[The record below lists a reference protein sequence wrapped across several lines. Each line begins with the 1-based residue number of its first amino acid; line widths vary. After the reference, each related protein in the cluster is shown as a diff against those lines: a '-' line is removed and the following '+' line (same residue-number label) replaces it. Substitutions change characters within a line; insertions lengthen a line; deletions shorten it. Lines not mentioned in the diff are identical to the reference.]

1 VSPADPP
8 YDAAIPYDAAN
19 WHDAPIP
26 SGPPDDATLERR
38 LAAIR
43 ADVIGADAC
52 VDGPFGPRR
61 ICYADHIASG
71 RPLHSVESTI
81 LRTVLPGYANTHTE
95 DSATGACT
103 TRLAQRAAAYL
114 KRSLHASDAYAI
126 AFPGTG
132 STGAI
137 KRLQEILGLAVPCSH
152 RDALLGV
159 LPDHERPVVFV
170 GPYEHHSNEV
180 SWRESL
186 AEVVVAPLA
195 TDGRLDLAAL
205 ERSLADP
212 RWRGRPKIGSF
223 SAASNVTGIRT
234 DVGALAR
241 LLRRHGA
248 LVAIDFAA
256 SAPYVDVD
264 VREGS
269 DAQVDAAMLSPH
281 KFLGGPGSPGMLVF
295 HRDLY
300 RLRAPTTAGGGTVA
314 YVGPDEHAFVD
325 DVEAREDAGTPAIV
339 QRIRAALAFRV
350 KDRVG
355 VAAIEAREEA
365 WTRLALGRLSAHPGI
380 DVLGPADGSRLA
392 VVSFL
397 VRDAGTDAGTGAGR
411 DAGTDAGADA
421 ERRTLH
427 PRFVVRLLS
436 DLFGVQGR
444 AGCSCAGPYG
454 HALLHIDRR
463 TSRAYRQAVEAGYEG
478 IKPGWSRVSF
488 HWMADEAEVRYLL
501 DAIVFVADHG
511 HRFLPLY
518 AFDWRSGAWSWRQS
532 EARGDG
538 VATEVETAAET
549 DADAFE
555 PERWT
560 ALRGAETDLAED
572 RRLYLAEARA
582 RADRL
587 AELDARGRRAADR
600 LRDVPPEIDP
610 SLVFFR
616 C

>member
-1 VSPADPP
+1 VTPVDPP
-8 YDAAIPYDAAN
+8 F
-19 WHDAPIP
+19 
-26 SGPPDDATLERR
+26 DATTESR

-71 RPLHSVESTI
+71 RPLRSVESTI

-95 DSATGACT
+95 DSATGART
-103 TRLAQRAAAYL
+103 TRLAHLSAAYL
-114 KRSLHASDAYAI
+114 KRCVHAGEGYAI

-137 KRLQEILGLAVPCSH
+137 KRLQEILGLAVPCTH
-152 RDALLGV
+152 RDALLAV
-159 LPDHERPVVFV
+159 LPGRDRPVVFV

-186 AEVVVAPLA
+186 AEVVVAPLTA
-195 TDGRLDLAAL
+195 EGRLDLAAL
-205 ERSLADP
+205 ERALADP
-212 RWRGRPKIGSF
+212 RWDGRPKIGSF

-241 LLRRHGA
+241 LLRRYGA
-248 LVAIDFAA
+248 LVAIDVAA
-256 SAPYVDVD
+256 CAPYTDVD

-269 DAQVDAAMLSPH
+269 DAQIDAVMLSPH
-281 KFLGGPGSPGMLVF
+281 KLLGGPGSPGMLVF

-300 RLRAPTTAGGGTVA
+300 RLRSPTTAGGGTVA
-314 YVGPDEHAFVD
+314 YVGPNEHTFIG

-350 KDRVG
+350 KERVG
-355 VAAIEAREEA
+355 TETIEAREAA
-365 WTRLALGRLSAHPGI
+365 WTRLALDRLAAHPRI
-380 DVLGPADGSRLA
+380 DVLGPLEGPRLA
-392 VVSFL
+392 VASFL
-397 VRDAGTDAGTGAGR
+397 VRDAGA
-411 DAGTDAGADA
+411 ADDGL
-421 ERRTLH
+421 TLH

-454 HALLHIDRR
+454 HALLSIDRR
-463 TSRAYRQAVEAGYEG
+463 TSRAYRQAVEAGFEG
-478 IKPGWSRVSF
+478 IKPGWSRISF

-501 DAIVFVADHG
+501 DALAFVADHG

-518 AFDWRSGAWSWRQS
+518 AFDWRSGVWSWRGMDVQGLDG
-532 EARGDG
+532 RGVDG
-538 VATEVETAAET
+538 PSGPAES
-549 DADAFE
+549 DAHVFE
-555 PERWT
+555 PERWEP
-560 ALRGAETDLAED
+560 LRDADTDLGED
-572 RRLYLAEARA
+572 RERYLAEARA
-582 RADRL
+582 WAERL
-587 AELDARGRRAADR
+587 AETPERAPQASDPSRR
-600 LRDVPPEIDP
+600 VPAEIDP